1 VRLRHATSLL
11 AGVGL
16 VYIPFAIFMYLP
28 MLVWRQEGMEVKFS
42 GRVSAR
48 WLLSWEEEGGL
59 GDVVNVGSVAQ

>member
-1 VRLRHATSLL
+1 
-11 AGVGL
+11 
-16 VYIPFAIFMYLP
+16 MYLP